1 MKMKTL
7 SLPFALLVSVFL
19 TAAVDARL
27 KWEQTEVELRPAAG
41 DEVTVGHFKY
51 ENAGDKPIHI
61 NSVTSSC
68 GCTVA
73 SLKSNDVAPGEK
85 GEITA
90 TFKIGDRTGT
100 QRKMVTVMT
109 NDPTQP
115 RTILTLKAVIPAL
128 LEVQPVLVS
137 WNQNEP
143 LKPKVI
149 SLRAPQDSPVTN
161 VSVKSSNPLITTTV
175 EPGSGPKEWKLNV
188 LPKDASQQHATLTIA
203 ADLPAKAPKL
213 YYAGARVTNQL
224 QQ

>member
-1 MKMKTL
+1 MKTCLILVALIASIFL
-7 SLPFALLVSVFL
+7 S
-19 TAAVDARL
+19 AAADAQL

-41 DEVTVGHFKY
+41 DDTAVGHFRY
-51 ENAGDKPIHI
+51 ENAGTKPIHI
-61 NSVTSSC
+61 NSVATSC

-109 NDPTQP
+109 NDPAQP
-115 RTILTLKAVIPAL
+115 RTVLTLKAVIPPL

-149 SLRAPQDSPVTN
+149 SLRAPQNSPVTN
-161 VSVKSSNPLITTTV
+161 VSVKSSNPLIATTI
-175 EPGSGPKEWKLNV
+175 EPGDQPKEWKLNV

-203 ADLPAKAPKL
+203 ANLPEKAPKL